1 VERFDRDGGAL
12 GETQLSF
19 KTLAIGLLAAT
30 CLSGAAAAQ
39 AEVSQAGSGNNASA
53 TSGVTS
59 FPAAFFADARPNTAM
74 DMVSRLPGFVFDG
87 GEQVRGFSAGAG
99 NVVIDGQRPT
109 SKQDDLEQ
117 ILRRIPAGQVER
129 IDLIRGGDRAIDM
142 QGRTLIANIVR
153 KKDGARQLVF
163 ALVGDWTPS
172 TGKTAPILK
181 LEATRERDG
190 VRTEASIVT
199 GSFIDGGSGDG
210 VDTFTDNPAVRPGG
224 TCVTSCALRLRA
236 RASGWFTDSTAV
248 YERPLA
254 GGRLH
259 LNADLHANTYTD
271 REEDYGGPAAYNS
284 RLAYTE
290 RHMNGEVG
298 INYRRALGS
307 DTRLELTA
315 IQQVRQGHVISG
327 YVADGG
333 DQQYDQHSRLSESI
347 LRGVLR
353 RGFGTDLTVELSA
366 EGAYNLQHAAA
377 RYTVDGDA
385 AALAAARTRVDEQR
399 ADAGGIV
406 QWRPIPAIQLEAGV
420 HVETSTI
427 ASDGDVKAEK
437 TLTYVKPR
445 GVLTWTPRAG
455 DQIRL
460 RVEQEVGQ
468 LDFDAFVASGQL
480 NTGLHAGNP
489 TLEPM
494 TSWVYEAAV
503 EHGFWG
509 RGDVTLTVRH
519 SELSNVVDRIRGFD
533 PAHPLDP
540 SGFYDTPGNI
550 GAGSEDSVTL
560 DVTAPLAP
568 FGLKHGLLKSSVT
581 WRDAQ
586 ATDPTTGRSRPISQ
600 IRPVS
605 GTVSFSD
612 EMEALKTSWG
622 VDVFLTRR
630 QVSYRYNE
638 IDYSKTLPYVVFYA
652 EYKPD
657 PHQAWRL
664 ELNNLTDRRIQ
675 NDYVVFSGSRPA
687 AIAGI
692 QSRRQAPGVLI
703 HLRYRHTF
711 G

>member
-1 VERFDRDGGAL
+1 MSL
-12 GETQLSF
+12 TIS
-19 KTLAIGLLAAT
+19 KLLAGLFAAT
-30 CLSGAAAAQ
+30 FLVGATGAKAEAAKAD
-39 AEVSQAGSGNNASA
+39 ADASQGAPGAGA
-53 TSGVTS
+53 TSGVSS

-74 DMVSRLPGFVFDG
+74 DMVNRIPGFVFDG
-87 GEQVRGFSAGAG
+87 GAQVRGFSAGAG

-109 SKQDDLEQ
+109 SKQDDLES

-129 IDLIRGGDRAIDM
+129 IDLIRGGDRTIDM
-142 QGRTLIANIVR
+142 QGRTLIANVVR
-153 KKDGARQLVF
+153 KKEGVKQLVV
-163 ALVGDWTPS
+163 ALVEDWTPS
-172 TGKTAPILK
+172 TGKTAPVLK
-181 LEATRERDG
+181 LEGAREHDG
-190 VRTEASIVT
+190 VRTEASLVT
-199 GSFIDGGSGDG
+199 GSFIDNGSGDG
-210 VDTFTDNPAVRPGG
+210 RDTFTDNPAVRPGG
-224 TCVTSCALRLRA
+224 TCVTACAEHLRA
-236 RASGWFTDSTAV
+236 RAGGWFTDSTAV

-259 LNADLHANTYTD
+259 LNADLHVNTYTD
-271 REEDYGGPAAYNS
+271 READFGGPASYDS

-290 RHMNGEVG
+290 RHTNGEVAA
-298 INYRRALGS
+298 NYRRSFGP

-315 IQQVRQGHVISG
+315 IQQVRQGHVLSG
-327 YVADGG
+327 YVSDGS

-347 LRGVLR
+347 LRSVLR
-353 RGFGTDLTVELSA
+353 RGFGANLTVELSA

-377 RYTVDGDA
+377 LYTVNGDA
-385 AALAAARTRVDEQR
+385 ASLAAARTRVDEKR
-399 ADAGGIV
+399 ADAGGFA
-406 QWRPIPAIQLEAGV
+406 QWRPTPTLQLEAGV

-427 ASDGDVKAEK
+427 ASAGDVTAEK
-437 TLTYVKPR
+437 SLTYVKPR

-509 RGDVTLTVRH
+509 RGDVTLTLRH

-540 SGFYDTPGNI
+540 TGFYDTPGNI
-550 GAGSEDSVTL
+550 GAGTEDSLTL

-568 FGLKHGLLKSSVT
+568 FGLKHGLLKTSYIWT
-581 WRDAQ
+581 DTK
-586 ATDPTTGRSRPISQ
+586 ATDPTTLQSRPISQ
-600 IRPVS
+600 SKPII
-605 GTVSFSD
+605 GALNFSD
-612 EMEALKTSWG
+612 EIEALKASWG
-622 VDVFLTRR
+622 VDVYATRR
-630 QVSYRYNE
+630 QVAYRYNE
-638 IDYSKTLPYVVFYA
+638 IDYTKILPYVVLYY
-652 EYKPD
+652 EYKPG
-657 PHQAWRL
+657 PGRAWRL
-664 ELNNLTDRRIQ
+664 ELNNLTDRNLQ
-675 NDYVVFSGSRPA
+675 NDYVVFASSRPA

-692 QSRRQAPGVLI
+692 ESRRQASGVLI